1 MKVNGRTNNA
11 LFILLL
17 FFYFLTLDTNDTH
30 SKLKE
35 PKKHNRQI
43 LETNIIFSL
52 FFLFFLFFLSTSI
65 FYHNFNKKL
74 NKLLLKE
81 HKK

>member
-43 LETNIIFSL
+43 LETNIVFS
-52 FFLFFLFFLSTSI
+52 LFFLFFLSTSI
-65 FYHNFNKKL
+65 FYHTFNKKL

>member
-1 MKVNGRTNNA
+1 M
-11 LFILLL
+11 LFFFLLL

-43 LETNIIFSL
+43 VETNIVFSL
-52 FFLFFLFFLSTSI
+52 FIFLFFLSTSI
-65 FYHNFNKKL
+65 FYHTFNKKL